1 MVDHVSNPEETTR
14 DRLERGRE
22 ILARICGTSGEE
34 VLGAL
39 NEVSP
44 ALGHQIAAWAYGD
57 IYSRPALDP
66 RSRQL
71 VTLGILAAL
80 GGCERELAVHAKA
93 ALTVGLT
100 PAELREAAL
109 HSAVYCGFPRAM
121 EFMFTIKEVLAEHEL
136 LSAK

>member
-1 MVDHVSNPEETTR
+1 MLDPVSAPEETTR

-34 VLGAL
+34 VLSAL

-80 GGCERELAVHAKA
+80 GGCERELTVHAKA
-93 ALTVGLT
+93 ALTAGIT
-100 PAELREAAL
+100 PEELRETAL

-121 EFMFTIKEVLAEHEL
+121 EFMFTIKKVLAEHEL
-136 LSAK
+136 SVK